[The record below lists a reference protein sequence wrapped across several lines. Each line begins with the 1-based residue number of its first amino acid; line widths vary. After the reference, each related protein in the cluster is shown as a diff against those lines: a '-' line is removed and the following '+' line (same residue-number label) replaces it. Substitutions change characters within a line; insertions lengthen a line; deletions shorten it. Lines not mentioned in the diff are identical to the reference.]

1 MIVDFFRR
9 GKGVSSGPLD
19 YLLGKHRDREHA
31 TVLQGD
37 VQEVAGLIDTSPYV
51 KKYTAGCL
59 SFYESDLEPEQ
70 NKKLCLNLKM
80 PIPWHEFRSIPCF
93 MGGTSR

>member
-51 KKYTAGCL
+51 KNILRDAL
-59 SFYESDLEPEQ
+59 V
-70 NKKLCLNLKM
+70 
-80 PIPWHEFRSIPCF
+80 F
-93 MGGTSR
+93 MSQI

>member
-51 KKYTAGCL
+51 KNIL
-59 SFYESDLEPEQ
+59 R
-70 NKKLCLNLKM
+70 M
-80 PIPWHEFRSIPCF
+80 P
-93 MGGTSR
+93 